1 MCDHCRATSYLS
13 HPITGCTLTRLTGA
27 GQSPFCSLAV
37 TIRHVPRERWLEMF
51 WILLIISRYRS
62 AHWDLWNRTIRK
74 ASLHADHPPMC
85 LKMLCK
91 CTIIQ
96 YCNASLCKNVRHHFR
111 HHFVLFTFN
120 SMLSFLF
127 HYVNLPKGE
136 LFVNLCVS
144 TLIDWGRVTHI
155 CVGNLAIIGSDN
167 CLSPGRRHAIIWTDA
182 GILLIGPS
190 ETDFNEILIK
200 KSYIFIQENL
210 FENVPW

>member
-1 MCDHCRATSYLS
+1 
-13 HPITGCTLTRLTGA
+13 
-27 GQSPFCSLAV
+27 
-37 TIRHVPRERWLEMF
+37 
-51 WILLIISRYRS
+51 
-62 AHWDLWNRTIRK
+62 
-74 ASLHADHPPMC
+74 
-85 LKMLCK
+85 
-91 CTIIQ
+91 
-96 YCNASLCKNVRHHFR
+96 
-111 HHFVLFTFN
+111 
-120 SMLSFLF
+120 MLSFLF

-200 KSYIFIQENL
+200 IIHFHSRKFIWKCPLIARFMGPIWGRQDTGGPQVGPMNFAIWVVRKMAAILSWPPCVNILRPSDAYIHRWFCVIIYLDNS
-210 FENVPW
+210 V

>member
-1 MCDHCRATSYLS
+1 
-13 HPITGCTLTRLTGA
+13 
-27 GQSPFCSLAV
+27 
-37 TIRHVPRERWLEMF
+37 
-51 WILLIISRYRS
+51 
-62 AHWDLWNRTIRK
+62 
-74 ASLHADHPPMC
+74 
-85 LKMLCK
+85 
-91 CTIIQ
+91 
-96 YCNASLCKNVRHHFR
+96 
-111 HHFVLFTFN
+111 
-120 SMLSFLF
+120 MLSFLF
-127 HYVNLPKGE
+127 HHVNLPKGK

-200 KSYIFIQENL
+200 SYIFIQENL